1 MVKNDKSRT
10 LYLSKTKESHSMI
23 TQNDIEQLKAFQA
36 RAIIE
41 ALRKGIVPTEY
52 VSFFTVGRQNWLK
65 FVEEDL
71 DYFIASGGGKV
82 RFINGDYG
90 DGKTHFMSVIQQL
103 SIQKNF
109 ATSFVVLTR
118 DIPIHKFEVV
128 YQAVVSNLR
137 GNFEGMGIRSSIKH
151 WINSQINEED
161 LGALSISL
169 REIPGMGIDF
179 ANALIGLLQINSSS
193 SSEEEQDDSEEILY
207 QWFEGKKV
215 SKKDLKRFHVF
226 EVLNKT
232 NSKQFLQSL
241 VAFLKI
247 TQHKGLILFLD
258 ELETV
263 LAQGTSIRN
272 AAYENVRLLMDNTD
286 HAEYLMLFFSL
297 IPDVLLSEKGFKSYD
312 ALWSR
317 VRTIGD
323 SDDLNYRST
332 LVDLHK
338 TPLRRQELV
347 NLGLSLRRIHE
358 ISYRWIAEQS
368 VPNDLIVQ
376 MCAQQEEMGALSE
389 VRMFIKQMIRFL
401 DLSEQGEA
409 MSESNLLENLLES
422 QKEAEIE
429 KSRQIEPTW
438 DA

>member
-1 MVKNDKSRT
+1 MMMTRK
-10 LYLSKTKESHSMI
+10 
-23 TQNDIEQLKAFQA
+23 DIEQLKPFQA

-41 ALRKGIVPTEY
+41 GLRKGIVPTEY

-103 SIQKNF
+103 ALQKNF

-118 DIPIHKFEVV
+118 EIPIHKFELV
-128 YQAVVSNLR
+128 YREIVSQLR
-137 GNFEGMGIRSSIKH
+137 GNFEGIGIRAAINH
-151 WINSQINEED
+151 WIKEQKIDEQD
-161 LGALSISL
+161 LEALSTSL
-169 REIPGMGIDF
+169 REIPGLGLDY
-179 ANALIGLLQINSSS
+179 ANALIGLLEVHSSPSSDENS
-193 SSEEEQDDSEEILY
+193 EHEDPKEVLY

-215 SKKDLKRFHVF
+215 AKKDLKRFHVF
-226 EVLNKT
+226 ELLNKS
-232 NSKQFLQSL
+232 NSKHFLQSL
-241 VAFLKI
+241 IVFLKMAN
-247 TQHKGLILFLD
+247 HKGLILFLD

-272 AAYENVRLLMDNTD
+272 GAYENVRLLMDSTE
-286 HAEYLMLFFSL
+286 HAQYLQLFFSL

-317 VRTIGD
+317 VRTVGD
-323 SDDLNYRST
+323 SDELNYRST

-347 NLGLSLRRIHE
+347 DLGISLRKIHE
-358 ISYRWIAEQS
+358 ISYRWDAAASI
-368 VPNDLIVQ
+368 PDDLIASI
-376 MCAQQEEMGALSE
+376 CEKQEEMGALSE
-389 VRMFIKQMIRFL
+389 VRLFIKQMIRCL
-401 DLSEQGEA
+401 DITEQGNA
-409 MSESNLLENLLES
+409 MDASNLLENLLES
-422 QKEAEIE
+422 HKEIE
-429 KSRQIEPTW
+429 VEKIRQLEPAW

>member
-1 MVKNDKSRT
+1 
-10 LYLSKTKESHSMI
+10 MI
-23 TQNDIEQLKAFQA
+23 TRNDIEQLKPFQA

-52 VSFFTVGRQNWLK
+52 VSFFTVGRHNWLK
-65 FVEEDL
+65 FIEEDL
-71 DYFIASGGGKV
+71 DYFIANGGGKV

-103 SIQKNF
+103 SFQKNF
-109 ATSFVVLTR
+109 ASSFVVLTR

-128 YQAVVSNLR
+128 YQAIVSQLR
-137 GNFEGMGIRSSIKH
+137 GNFEGIGIRSSIKQ
-151 WINSQINEED
+151 WIASQKDEENLGD
-161 LGALSISL
+161 LATNL
-169 REIPGMGIDF
+169 REIPGMGVDF
-179 ANALIGLLQINSSS
+179 ANALIGLLQLNSSP
-193 SSEEEQDDSEEILY
+193 SSEVEQDDSEEILY

-215 SKKDLKRFHVF
+215 AKKDLKKFHVF
-226 EVLNKT
+226 ELLNKT

-241 VAFLKI
+241 IAFMKI
-247 TQHKGLILFLD
+247 THHKGLILCLD

-338 TPLRRQELV
+338 TPLRRQELTD
-347 NLGLSLRRIHE
+347 LGVSLRRIHE
-358 ISYRWIAEQS
+358 ISYRWEAEQL
-368 VPNDLIVQ
+368 VPNALIAK
-376 MCAQQEEMGALSE
+376 MCDQQEETGTLSE
-389 VRMFIKQMIRFL
+389 VRLFIKQMIRCL
-401 DLSEQGEA
+401 DITEQGDT
-409 MSESNLLENLLES
+409 MSESNLLDNLLES
-422 QKEAEIE
+422 QKETEIE
-429 KSRQIEPTW
+429 KTRQLEPAW

>member
-1 MVKNDKSRT
+1 MMTRG
-10 LYLSKTKESHSMI
+10 E
-23 TQNDIEQLKAFQA
+23 IEKLKPFQA

-41 ALRKGIVPTEY
+41 GLRKGIVPTEY

-71 DYFIASGGGKV
+71 DYFIANGGGKV

-90 DGKTHFMSVIQQL
+90 DGKTHFMSVVQQL
-103 SIQKNF
+103 ALKKNF
-109 ATSFVVLTR
+109 ASSFVVLTR

-128 YQAVVSNLR
+128 YQEIVSQLR
-137 GNFEGMGIRSSIKH
+137 GNFQGLGIRSLIKH
-151 WINSQINEED
+151 WINEQKTDEEN
-161 LGALSISL
+161 LGELSHSL
-169 REIPGMGIDF
+169 REISGLGFDF
-179 ANALIGLLQINSSS
+179 ANALIGLLRIRSSP
-193 SSEEEQDDSEEILY
+193 SSEEENDNPEEILF

-215 SKKDLKRFHVF
+215 AKKDLKKFHVF

-241 VAFLKI
+241 IVFLKM
-247 TQHKGLILFLD
+247 THHKGLILFLD

-272 AAYENVRLLMDNTD
+272 AAYENVRLLMDNTE
-286 HAEYLMLFFSL
+286 HAQHLQLFFSL

-317 VRTIGD
+317 VRTVGD
-323 SDDLNYRST
+323 SDELNFRGT

-338 TPLRRQELV
+338 TPLKQQELV
-347 NLGLSLRRIHE
+347 DLGVSLRKIHE
-358 ISYRWIAEQS
+358 ISYRWSAEQS
-368 VPNDLIVQ
+368 VPNDLIAQ
-376 MCAQQEEMGALSE
+376 MCAKQEEIGALSE
-389 VRMFIKQMIRFL
+389 VRLFIKQMIRCL
-401 DLSEQGEA
+401 DLTEQGNE
-409 MSESNLLENLLES
+409 MGESHLLDNLMES
-422 QKEAEIE
+422 QKETEIA
-429 KSRQIEPTW
+429 KTRQLEPIW

>member
-1 MVKNDKSRT
+1 
-10 LYLSKTKESHSMI
+10 MI
-23 TQNDIEQLKAFQA
+23 KREDIEQLKPFQA

-41 ALRKGIVPTEY
+41 GLRKGIVPTEY

-71 DYFIASGGGKV
+71 DCFIANGGGKV

-103 SIQKNF
+103 ALQKNF
-109 ATSFVVLTR
+109 ASSFVVLTR
-118 DIPIHKFEVV
+118 EVPIHKFEVV
-128 YQAVVSNLR
+128 YQEIVSQLR
-137 GNFEGMGIRSSIKH
+137 GNFKGTGIRSLIKH
-151 WINSQINEED
+151 WINEQKTKEED
-161 LGALSISL
+161 LDIEALSASL
-169 REIPGMGIDF
+169 REIPGMGLDF
-179 ANALIGLLQINSSS
+179 ANALIGLLRVRPSP
-193 SSEEEQDDSEEILY
+193 SSEEENDDPDEILY

-215 SKKDLKRFHVF
+215 TKKDLKKFHVF
-226 EVLNKT
+226 ELLNKT

-241 VAFLKI
+241 IAFLKM
-247 TQHKGLILFLD
+247 TNHRGLILFLD

-263 LAQGTSIRN
+263 LAQGASIRN
-272 AAYENVRLLMDNTD
+272 AAYENIRLLMDNTE
-286 HAEYLMLFFSL
+286 HAQYLQLFFSL

-317 VRTIGD
+317 VRTVGD

-347 NLGLSLRRIHE
+347 DLGVFLRKIHE
-358 ISYRWIAEQS
+358 ISYRWSAEQS
-368 VPNDLIVQ
+368 VSNDLIAN
-376 MCAQQEEMGALSE
+376 MCEKQEEMGALSE
-389 VRMFIKQMIRFL
+389 VRLFIKQMIRCL
-401 DLSEQGEA
+401 DLTEQGNA
-409 MSESNLLENLLES
+409 MGESNLLENLLAS
-422 QKEAEIE
+422 QKETEIE
-429 KSRQIEPTW
+429 KTRQLEPAW